1 MRYPP
6 QPNRA
11 PATSDEDFKSFPF
24 ASIGVPAMGEIN
36 TNYFPD
42 NPKSRVNKVICGHHV
57 LRVRYGNGE
66 DFVVLGA
73 EDGE

>member
-1 MRYPP
+1 
-6 QPNRA
+6 
-11 PATSDEDFKSFPF
+11 
-24 ASIGVPAMGEIN
+24 MGEIN

-42 NPKSRVNKVICGHHV
+42 NPKSGVNKVICGHHV